1 MLSDLE
7 IYRAGQAT
15 ITRYGVGRGSGFWP
29 GRRLFLALVAGCLL
43 AQPTLAWAGAFS
55 DCVED
60 VVARDL
66 AATVAF
72 QRGLRDL
79 ALRDKPEFEAL
90 ASLNMELQIAM
101 FEARALETAYLA
113 RRDPARIKTA
123 EGLSAFRNYDW
134 TEQDGAALARESS
147 DYRAHRENVAL
158 LRASSD
164 GHPDWPALR
173 DHFGKQVRP
182 DPAFK
187 ALMARLTESTGALG
201 ARVRFCRAD

>member
-1 MLSDLE
+1 MKQTQ
-7 IYRAGQAT
+7 R
-15 ITRYGVGRGSGFWP
+15 GFWP
-29 GRRLFLALVAGCLL
+29 GRHRFPALVAGCLL
-43 AQPTLAWAGAFS
+43 VQPALAWAGAFS

-66 AATVAF
+66 DATVAF

-90 ASLNMELQIAM
+90 ASLNMELQIAL

-123 EGLSAFRNYDW
+123 EGLSAFRNFDW
-134 TEQDGAALARESS
+134 TEQDAAALARESS
-147 DYRAHRENVAL
+147 DYRARRENVAR

-182 DPAFK
+182 DPAFE

-201 ARVRFCRAD
+201 ARARACRAD

>member
-1 MLSDLE
+1 MK
-7 IYRAGQAT
+7 Q
-15 ITRYGVGRGSGFWP
+15 TRRGFWP
-29 GRRLFLALVAGCLL
+29 GRHRFLALVAGCLL
-43 AQPTLAWAGAFS
+43 VQSALAWAGAFS

-66 AATVAF
+66 DATVAF

-123 EGLSAFRNYDW
+123 EGLSAFRNFDW
-134 TEQDGAALARESS
+134 TAEDAAALARESS
-147 DYRAHRENVAL
+147 DYRAQRENVAR
-158 LRASSD
+158 LRASND

-173 DHFGKQVRP
+173 THFGKQVRP

-187 ALMARLTESTGALG
+187 ALMSRLTESTGALG
-201 ARVRFCRAD
+201 APARACRAD